1 MPGHHAL
8 VFGASGITGWS
19 IVDQILKGYPD
30 ATTFD
35 KVTALTNRPLSAE
48 DTLWPKSDKLQL
60 VSGIDLNT
68 DKGQEGLE
76 AEMKSKIKDVDTVT
90 EVFFFGRHCAL
101 SCRRAGY

>member
-19 IVDQILKGYPD
+19 IVDQILRGYPD
-30 ATTFD
+30 ANTFD

-48 DTLWPKSDKLQL
+48 AALWPKSDKLQL

-76 AEMKSKIKDVDTVT
+76 AELKSKITDIDTVT
-90 EVFFFGRHCAL
+90 EVFFFGRYGL
-101 SCRRAGY
+101 SKYKPERH

>member
-30 ATTFD
+30 ANTFD
-35 KVTALTNRPLSAE
+35 KVTALTNRPLSVE
-48 DTLWPKSDKLQL
+48 DALWTPSDKLQL

-68 DKGQEGLE
+68 PKGQEGLE
-76 AEMKSKIKDVDTVT
+76 AEMKEKIKDVDTVT
-90 EVFFFGRHCAL
+90 DVFFFGIDVANQ
-101 SCRRAGY
+101 S

>member
-8 VFGASGITGWS
+8 IFGASGITGWS

-30 ATTFD
+30 ANTFD

-48 DTLWPKSDKLQL
+48 DALWPKSDKLQL

-68 DKGQEGLE
+68 DTQEALD
-76 AEMKSKIKDVDTVT
+76 AELKSKIKDIDTVT
-90 EVFFFGRHCAL
+90 EVFFFGEPMQILQVVLLR
-101 SCRRAGY
+101 G